1 MTATTPTQVIIGR
14 QRIRRRRSAEDT
26 RALLLDSAASL
37 FARKGLSG
45 ITLAE
50 IAGDV
55 GMSGPAIYNHFA
67 SKDALFV
74 AVVEQMYDEEIEA
87 FKSVLDPLQRVSD
100 GLDALFELVPRLYRD
115 DGTLQMLGLTA
126 QIESARSPDIYQAL
140 IDVSRRRDQVV
151 IDLVERAKAVG
162 EVDRSMRSE
171 SLGGMLSALFFG
183 ALGYCSLHASSQD
196 QFEDSVRALRYS
208 LTIMR

>member
-1 MTATTPTQVIIGR
+1 MPAAIATPMIIGR
-14 QRIRRRRSAEDT
+14 HRVKRRRSAEDT
-26 RALLLDSAASL
+26 RALLLDAAAIL

-50 IAGDV
+50 IAGAV

-74 AVVEQMYDEEIEA
+74 AVVEQMYDEEIAA

-126 QIESARSPDIYQAL
+126 QIESARSPELYQPL
-140 IDVSRRRDQVV
+140 IDASRRRDQVV

-162 EVDRSMRSE
+162 EVDCSMCSA
-171 SLGGMLSALFFG
+171 SLGAMLSALLFG
-183 ALGYCSLHASSQD
+183 ALGYCSLHAASQE

-208 LTIMR
+208 LKIMC